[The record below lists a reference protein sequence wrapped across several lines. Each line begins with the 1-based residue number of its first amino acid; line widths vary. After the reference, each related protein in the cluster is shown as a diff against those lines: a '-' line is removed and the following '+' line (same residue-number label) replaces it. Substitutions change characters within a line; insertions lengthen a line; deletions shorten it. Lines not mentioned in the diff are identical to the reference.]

1 MHMLNWCSQF
11 RKCSQSIS
19 SMSIY
24 IIHAHAKLVF
34 TISKMIAKLY
44 EHVHKHAHARLVFT
58 ISKMFTKLY
67 EHLHKHAHARLVFT
81 ISKMFTKLYEHLH
94 IHAHAKS
101 VFTISKRFTVNIPLT
116 HVHGTQIAQQLA
128 YSATFRL
135 CSCYRRE
142 VG

>member
-1 MHMLNWCSQF
+1 MQAYIVRRMVNMFTNAKMFTSCMSIYIIHAHAKLVFTISKMF
-11 RKCSQSIS
+11 TKYIS

-67 EHLHKHAHARLVFT
+67 EHLHILIYMHMLNRCSRFRKCSQSS
-81 ISKMFTKLYEHLH
+81 IEHLH
-94 IHAHAKS
+94 Y
-101 VFTISKRFTVNIPLT
+101 TCT
-116 HVHGTQIAQQLA
+116 
-128 YSATFRL
+128 Y
-135 CSCYRRE
+135 
-142 VG
+142 